1 MSRRLFTVGGSIEF
15 SIAPTDCSTDPHAVS
30 SSSSSVGVPAAWRA
44 GARTYGSARYTDAGR
59 GETFSA
65 DFDQRHA
72 ITAFGSYCWPDST
85 SVGATLRIGT
95 GVPIP
100 GYLSS
105 RAGNLFIG
113 ERRNDVRLSTHLPFR
128 PGGADRAFRLGGR
141 RLHAFVEVV
150 NLFDNSNTAATR
162 GTFGPAA
169 NRLGSSSD

>member
-1 MSRRLFTVGGSIEF
+1 MSRRLFTVGGSVEF

-30 SSSSSVGVPAAWRA
+30 SSSSSVGVLAAWRA
-44 GARTYGSARYTDAGR
+44 GARTYGSARHTDAGR

-65 DFDQRHA
+65 DFDQRVTRLRHSGRTAGPIRPASARRCASARASRSPA
-72 ITAFGSYCWPDST
+72 ICHLALGIC
-85 SVGATLRIGT
+85 
-95 GVPIP
+95 
-100 GYLSS
+100 LS
-105 RAGNLFIG
+105 A
-113 ERRNDVRLSTHLPFR
+113 NDVTTCGSRRISRFDLR
-128 PGGADRAFRLGGR
+128 ADRAFRLGGR